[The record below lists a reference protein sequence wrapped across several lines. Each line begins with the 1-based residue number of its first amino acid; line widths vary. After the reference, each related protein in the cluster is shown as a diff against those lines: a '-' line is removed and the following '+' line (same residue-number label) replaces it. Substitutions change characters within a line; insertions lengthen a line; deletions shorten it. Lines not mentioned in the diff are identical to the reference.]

1 MSAVLGPRGP
11 FDMQSS
17 PDRPGSGE
25 HKRIGWFIAI
35 SALLHALL
43 LSIHFNLPQRTLD
56 RGAHALQV
64 VLVNAK
70 SAARPT
76 KADALAQA
84 SLEGGGNT
92 DEKLRATSP
101 LPALNADEPRPELKQ
116 RQEQVQQMEQEA
128 ARLLAQ
134 VKSKTAL
141 PPPAPREQPSPQVAP
156 VPQGTDIITQSL
168 EIARL
173 QAQIEREHRAYQ
185 ERPKRRFV
193 GARTEE
199 YRFAQYVEDWRQKVE
214 RIGNINY
221 PDEARQKKIYGS
233 LLLTVHIRSDGYV
246 DSIDVD
252 RSSGSKILDDAAVR
266 IVRLAGPYSPFPDNI
281 RKDTDILAITRT
293 WTFTKHDQLMGQ

>member
-1 MSAVLGPRGP
+1 MPTIAVAL
-11 FDMQSS
+11 
-17 PDRPGSGE
+17 
-25 HKRIGWFIAI
+25 AL
-35 SALLHALL
+35 SALFHAALL
-43 LSIHFNLPQRTLD
+43 GIHFTFPERQFD

-92 DEKLRATSP
+92 DQKLRATSP
-101 LPALNADEPRPELKQ
+101 LPALNADEPKPELKQ

-134 VKSKTAL
+134 VRSTTAM
-141 PPPAPREQPSPQVAP
+141 PTPAPRSQPTPQAAP
-156 VPQGTDIITQSL
+156 APQGSDLITQSL

-173 QAQIEREHRAYQ
+173 QAQIEREHQAYQ

-193 GARTEE
+193 GARTQE
-199 YRFAQYVEDWRQKVE
+199 YRFAQYVEDWRLKVE

-221 PDEARQKKIYGS
+221 PDEARQRKIYGS
-233 LLLTVHIRSDGYV
+233 LLLTVNIRSDGSV
-246 DSIDVD
+246 ESVDVD
-252 RSSGSKILDDAAVR
+252 RPSGSPILDAAAVR
-266 IVRLAGPYSPFPDNI
+266 IVKLAGPYAPFPETI
-281 RKDTDILAITRT
+281 RKDTDILSITRT
-293 WTFTKHDQLMGQ
+293 WTFTRDDQLTSQ

>member
-1 MSAVLGPRGP
+1 MPTIALAL
-11 FDMQSS
+11 
-17 PDRPGSGE
+17 
-25 HKRIGWFIAI
+25 AI
-35 SALLHALL
+35 SALLHAAL
-43 LSIHFNLPQRTLD
+43 LSIHFTFPERQFD
-56 RGAHALQV
+56 RGASALQV

-70 SAARPT
+70 SATRPS

-92 DEKLRATSP
+92 EQKLRATSP
-101 LPALNADEPRPELKQ
+101 LPALNAEEPRPELKQ
-116 RQEQVQQMEQEA
+116 RQQQVQQMEQEA

-134 VKSKTAL
+134 VRSSTAL
-141 PPPAPREQPSPQVAP
+141 PAPAPPSEPTAQPTPAPRGS
-156 VPQGTDIITQSL
+156 DLITQSL

-173 QAQIEREHRAYQ
+173 QAQIEREHQAYQ

-193 GARTEE
+193 GARTQE

-233 LLLTVHIRSDGYV
+233 LLLTVNIRSDGTV
-246 DSIDVD
+246 ESVDVD
-252 RSSGSKILDDAAVR
+252 RSSGSKILDDAAIR
-266 IVRLAGPYSPFPDNI
+266 IVKLAGPYAPFPDNI

-293 WTFTKHDQLMGQ
+293 WTFTRNDQLTSQ

>member
-1 MSAVLGPRGP
+1 MPTIAVAL
-11 FDMQSS
+11 
-17 PDRPGSGE
+17 
-25 HKRIGWFIAI
+25 AL
-35 SALLHALL
+35 SALFHAALL
-43 LSIHFNLPQRTLD
+43 GIHFTFPERQFD

-92 DEKLRATSP
+92 DQKLRATSP
-101 LPALNADEPRPELKQ
+101 LPALDADEPKPELKQ

-134 VKSKTAL
+134 VRSTTAM
-141 PPPAPREQPSPQVAP
+141 PTPAPRSQPTPQAAP
-156 VPQGTDIITQSL
+156 APQGSDLITQSL

-173 QAQIEREHRAYQ
+173 QAQIEREHQAYQ

-193 GARTEE
+193 GARTQE
-199 YRFAQYVEDWRQKVE
+199 YRFAQYVEDWRLKVE

-221 PDEARQKKIYGS
+221 PDEARQRKIYGS
-233 LLLTVHIRSDGYV
+233 LLLTVNIRSDGSV
-246 DSIDVD
+246 ESVDVD
-252 RSSGSKILDDAAVR
+252 RPSGSPILDAAAVR
-266 IVRLAGPYSPFPDNI
+266 IVKLAGPYAPFPETI
-281 RKDTDILAITRT
+281 RKDTDILSITRT
-293 WTFTKHDQLMGQ
+293 WTFTRDDQLTSQ